1 MAFSRFHDDE
11 ARIKKQLEESTFQGR
26 YFLNVPGPG
35 MDLSFH
41 EDPQIRLQKW
51 GANLHNNTVNI
62 ESDLQGLSRKNN
74 RDLPKYNN
82 YKSFSANSS
91 QQNYKVE
98 KPSVEESRASHPA
111 WMYRALEHPRWETP
125 FFNPQNDLERNF
137 DHNIH
142 TRILEKD
149 RFVPKVP
156 NVNGSQEFYLTG
168 PSMCIGGK
176 EKECFGTEIQ

>member
-1 MAFSRFHDDE
+1 
-11 ARIKKQLEESTFQGR
+11 
-26 YFLNVPGPG
+26 

-91 QQNYKVE
+91 QQTYKVE

-111 WMYRALEHPRWETP
+111 WMYRA
-125 FFNPQNDLERNF
+125 
-137 DHNIH
+137 
-142 TRILEKD
+142 
-149 RFVPKVP
+149 
-156 NVNGSQEFYLTG
+156 
-168 PSMCIGGK
+168 
-176 EKECFGTEIQ
+176 